1 MGQFTVPEDTGLRIL
16 GRQRLQQLIE
26 GMLLRLGPRIDR
38 NTPLIQSTF
47 VDNPERTVVVVPGV
61 NALDGLGQ
69 KGNNLTITAD
79 IVVIRALTVLGFA
92 AGNQVFHTERAVA
105 LGRRAMD
112 DQQ

>member
-1 MGQFTVPEDTGLRIL
+1 MPEDTGLRIL

-47 VDNPERTVVVVPGV
+47 IDNPERTVVVVPGV
-61 NALDGLGQ
+61 NALDSLGQ
-69 KGNNLTITAD
+69 KGNDITIAAD
-79 IVVIRALTVLGFA
+79 IVVIGALAVLGFA

-105 LGRRAMD
+105 LGCRTMD
-112 DQQ
+112 NQQ